1 MYSYIDT
8 LKNTHTYHYSEL
20 LNEMESYHFY
30 PIKISF
36 TLTFT
41 DKIWDSV
48 NNK

>member
-1 MYSYIDT
+1 MYSYIET

-20 LNEMESYHFY
+20 VNEMESYHFH

-36 TLTFT
+36 NLPLLI
-41 DKIWDSV
+41 KSDSV